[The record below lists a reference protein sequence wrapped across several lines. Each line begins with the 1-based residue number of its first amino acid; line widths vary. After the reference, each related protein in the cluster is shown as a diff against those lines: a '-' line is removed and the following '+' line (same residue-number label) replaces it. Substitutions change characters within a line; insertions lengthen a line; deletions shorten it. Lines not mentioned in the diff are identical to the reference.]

1 MKNPSFD
8 WERLKDVFYR
18 SRAIGELKWPTQYEE
33 FKCALSLTVIAVEI
47 QDFIQVYNYFGQL
60 LGKINLQ
67 RIHEDI
73 IKFEFDKDEKLI
85 LVTKSPS
92 KL

>member
-8 WERLKDVFYR
+8 WERLKD
-18 SRAIGELKWPTQYEE
+18 
-33 FKCALSLTVIAVEI
+33 
-47 QDFIQVYNYFGQL
+47 L

-85 LVTKSPS
+85 LVTKSSIKIVKGWSPLTIES
-92 KL
+92 VPLQDPTIDTIWDYLLSLIFANKNLKYTS